1 MEPKLIYNIR
11 SIQYRMEGNE
21 VAAMDISRIINR
33 ILYLVFHADSVRDAH
48 AKFYYR

>member
-1 MEPKLIYNIR
+1 MEPKFII
-11 SIQYRMEGNE
+11 SEVFSTCMEGNE
-21 VAAMDISRIINR
+21 VATMDISRIINR

>member
-1 MEPKLIYNIR
+1 MEPKFII
-11 SIQYRMEGNE
+11 SEVFSTAWNE

>member
-1 MEPKLIYNIR
+1 
-11 SIQYRMEGNE
+11 MEGNE

-48 AKFYYR
+48 AKFYDR

>member
-1 MEPKLIYNIR
+1 MEHKFII
-11 SIQYRMEGNE
+11 SEVFSTAWKMNE
-21 VAAMDISRIINR
+21 VATMDISRIINR